1 MSISTTSILKKML
14 NEAKLANDKK
24 TNTNDMQKH
33 VANVKLLCDLLLDE
47 EETVDKAEEHS
58 ITPDE
63 MKAMMGKSDRSERLS
78 SESRRTEIDN
88 DDANGKSI
96 FDF

>member
-1 MSISTTSILKKML
+1 ML
-14 NEAKLANDKK
+14 NEAKLANEKK

-47 EETVDKAEEHS
+47 EEPPDKADEPS

-63 MKAMMGKSDRSERLS
+63 MKAMMGESDRSAHLS
-78 SESRRTEIDN
+78 SQSRKTVIDH